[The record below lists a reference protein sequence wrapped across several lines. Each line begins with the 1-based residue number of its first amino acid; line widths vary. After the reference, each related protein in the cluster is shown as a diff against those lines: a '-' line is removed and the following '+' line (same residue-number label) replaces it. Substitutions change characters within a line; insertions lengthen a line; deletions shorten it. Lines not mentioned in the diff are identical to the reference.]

1 MIIYLIV
8 GVFSLV
14 ILHLLHILYKWK
26 ERYMDV
32 NKSKNSLLIDYF
44 KLRDEL
50 NRAPRLYNN
59 LQVKH
64 MKLIDDYLE
73 FRKSKRQV
81 IVQTKYDREEP

>member
-1 MIIYLIV
+1 MIIYLVV

-14 ILHLLHILYKWK
+14 ILHLLRRLYKWK

-44 KLRDEL
+44 KLSDEL

-59 LQVKH
+59 LRVKH
-64 MKLIDDYLE
+64 MKLVDDYLE
-73 FRKSKRQV
+73 LKKSKRQV